1 MEKDKLI
8 YGLASLATP
17 LGNTPKGGSE
27 QGRIVEMIRPS
38 VILSGGKISRVLSE
52 SEAGML
58 ETGDYEVIDGTGMTL
73 LPGFVDPHTHL
84 VFGGTREEEF
94 SMRLRGESYM
104 EIMKKGGGIASSV
117 AKTKGASFEDLLAT
131 TRKHL
136 MGMAS
141 HGITTVEAKS
151 GYGLDKETEL
161 KQLRVVKKLNDEGI
175 IEIVSTFM
183 GAHSVP
189 PEYKG
194 RESDFLDMLIED
206 VLPSVKEEDLAEFCD
221 IFCEKGV
228 FSVEDSREYLKK
240 CNDMG
245 FRLKL
250 HADEMSD
257 LGGAYLAAE
266 IKAISADHLL
276 KASEKGLQAMK
287 EAGVIPVLLPLT
299 AFSLKE
305 EYADGRWMIDM
316 GLPVALG
323 TDFNPGSSYSYSIPL
338 MAALACLQMRLTPEE
353 MLTAL
358 TLNSACAIGRGERK
372 GTIEEGKDADLV
384 LIDASSYRFLPYH
397 FGVNQAAMTI
407 KAGKVIYTRSDDRW
421 KHMM

>member
-1 MEKDKLI
+1 MGKDILI
-8 YGLASLATP
+8 TGLASLATP
-17 LGNTPKGGSE
+17 LGKTPKGGHE
-27 QGRIVEMIRPS
+27 QGSIVEMIRPS

-52 SEAGML
+52 SESKTL
-58 ETGDYEVIDGTGMTL
+58 EIGDFEVIDGTGMTL

-117 AKTKGASFEDLLAT
+117 AKTKGAGFEELMSI
-131 TRKHL
+131 TRKRL

-151 GYGLDKETEL
+151 GYGLDKVTEL
-161 KQLRVVKKLNDEGI
+161 KQLRVVKKLKDEGI
-175 IEIVSTFM
+175 VEIVSTFM

-194 RESDFLDMLIED
+194 RESVFLAMLIEE
-206 VLPSVKEEDLAEFCD
+206 VLPSVKEEELAEFCD

-228 FSVEDSREYLKK
+228 FSVEDSAEYLKK
-240 CNDMG
+240 CRDMG

-257 LGGAYLAAE
+257 LGGAFLAAE
-266 IKAISADHLL
+266 LGAISADHLL
-276 KASEKGLQAMK
+276 KASDEGLQAMK

-305 EYADGRWMIDM
+305 EYADGRRMIDM

-338 MAALACLQMRLTPEE
+338 LAALACLQMGLTPEE
-353 MLTAL
+353 MLTAI
-358 TLNSACAIGRGERK
+358 TLNSACAIGRGESK

-384 LIDASSYRFLPYH
+384 LIDAPSYRFLPYH
-397 FGVNQAAMTI
+397 FGVNQAVMTI
-407 KAGKVIYTRSDDRW
+407 RAGAVIYTRSDDRW

>member
-1 MEKDKLI
+1 MGKDTLI
-8 YGLASLATP
+8 TGLASLATP
-17 LGNTPKGGSE
+17 KGNTPKGGHE
-27 QGRIVEMIRPS
+27 QGSIVEMIRPT

-52 SEAGML
+52 SEAKTL
-58 ETGDYEVIDGTGMTL
+58 EIGDFEVIDGTGMTL

-117 AKTKGASFEDLLAT
+117 AKTRGAGFEELMSI
-131 TRKHL
+131 TRKRL

-151 GYGLDKETEL
+151 GYGLDKVTEL
-161 KQLRVVKKLNDEGI
+161 KQLRVAKSLNDEGI
-175 IEIVSTFM
+175 VEIVSTFM

-194 RESDFLDMLIED
+194 RESDFLDMLIDD
-206 VLPSVKEEDLAEFCD
+206 VIPTVKEEDLAEFCD

-228 FSVEDSREYLKK
+228 FSVEESGEYLKK
-240 CNDMG
+240 CSDMG

-257 LGGAYLAAE
+257 LGGAFLAAE
-266 IKAISADHLL
+266 LGAISADHLL

-305 EYADGRWMIDM
+305 EYADGRRMIDM

-338 MAALACLQMRLTPEE
+338 MAALACLQMGLTPEE
-353 MLTAL
+353 MLTAI
-358 TLNSACAIGRGERK
+358 TLNSACAIGRGESK

-384 LIDASSYRFLPYH
+384 LIDAPSYRFLPYH
-397 FGVNQAAMTI
+397 FGVNQAVMTI
-407 KAGKVIYTRSDDRW
+407 RAGAVIYTRSDDRW